1 MIITVQALF
10 NGEPVRVISKPRT
23 IAGLKRA
30 ASRAALGDG
39 WGVRIE
45 SNADVS
51 TTLAALRRSVPRG
64 FAVQSSAIRP
74 VVQVADYVGN
84 SRFFPCE
91 ILCNLDFAPKAS
103 K

>member
-1 MIITVQALF
+1 MIITVHALF

-30 ASRAALGDG
+30 ASRAALGNG

-45 SNADVS
+45 SNADVL
-51 TTLAALRRSVPRG
+51 TTLAALRRSVPPG
-64 FAVQSSAIRP
+64 FNARPSAVRP
-74 VVQVADYVGN
+74 VVFVDDFVGN
-84 SRFFPCE
+84 PGFFPCE
-91 ILCNLDFAPKAS
+91 IRCKGE

>member
-1 MIITVQALF
+1 MIITVHALF

-30 ASRAALGDG
+30 ASRAALGNG

-45 SNADVS
+45 SNADVL
-51 TTLAALRRSVPRG
+51 TTLAALRRSVPPG
-64 FAVQSSAIRP
+64 FVVHSSGVRP
-74 VVQVADYVGN
+74 VVLVADYVGN

-91 ILCNLDFAPKAS
+91 ILCNLGFVPKAS